1 MVSNNLTFQERQLA
15 LGLQAVR
22 DQVVKMFSSNCLDQV
37 AKDLVVEWEEFL
49 EEA

>member
-1 MVSNNLTFQERQLA
+1 MDSNNLTFQERQLP

-22 DQVVKMFSSNCLDQV
+22 EQGVKMFNSNYLDQV